1 MKKLLF
7 LALLSASIAG
17 SFISCSKDKQEVV
30 VNPYESQIAGTW
42 ELTHFDGMS
51 VGSISGFK
59 TTRITFSSG
68 GKYSGSGQ
76 FGNGE
81 GTYKLDGK
89 VVTTFVDGKQYH
101 KYEIISISN
110 GIAELKMSDSS
121 GTVVIKAKKI

>member
-1 MKKLLF
+1 MKKYLF
-7 LALLSASIAG
+7 VALLAASIAG

-42 ELTHFDGMS
+42 ELTHFDGIS

-59 TTRITFSSG
+59 TTRITFASG
-68 GKYSGSGQ
+68 GKYYGSGQ

-89 VVTTFVDGKQYH
+89 IVATFVDGKQYH

-110 GIAELKMSDSS
+110 GVAELKMSDSS

>member
-1 MKKLLF
+1 MKKYF
-7 LALLSASIAG
+7 FALLIGFSLVG
-17 SFISCSKDKQEVV
+17 TTISCSKDKEEVV
-30 VNPYESQIAGTW
+30 VNPYEAQIAGTW
-42 ELTHFDGMS
+42 ELTHFDGVS

-59 TTRITFSSG
+59 TTRITFASG

-110 GIAELKMSDSS
+110 GVAELKMSDSS
-121 GTVVIKAKKI
+121 GTVVIKAKKV